1 MKISVQ
7 WLRDYISF
15 DYSPEE
21 LAEHLTM
28 VGLEVED
35 IIHAGLNFSGVV
47 VGELVKVENHPSSK
61 KLTLCTVNTG
71 TDVLS
76 IVCGAPN
83 VAPGQ
88 IVPVARVGAVLSDGG
103 AITSRSIRG
112 VRSEGMICSERELGL
127 SDNHDGIL
135 VLDASSY
142 TVGEPFRP
150 ASDQNGVILNINVTP
165 NRPDCLSH
173 FGVAREIGVIT
184 GKPFTIP
191 DISIQETS
199 QSIDDWITIEIQDS
213 DACPRYSARVVH
225 DVTVGPSPDWLRN
238 RLESVGIRSISN
250 VVDVTNFVLMETG
263 QPLHGF
269 DYDLVQGKKIVVRK
283 AAKDENFTTL
293 DGMSRTLASDDLLI
307 CDGERP
313 VALAGVMG
321 GLNSEMTQHTKH
333 ILIESAYFDPMTI
346 RRTAK
351 RQGLSTEA
359 SQRFERGADPNGTI
373 YAADRAAQLLSEIA
387 GGKVVK
393 GVSDAYPRPISPW
406 KVTLRP
412 ERIRHV
418 LDIEIPKKQVMV
430 TLQGLGLSVEGEKPY
445 SVTVPTF
452 RPDLTREI
460 DLIEE
465 LVRHYGYEKIPAR
478 LYQNVPFQFHPDEVQ
493 NFVERLRDI
502 FVGAGFIETMTNSM
516 VPPTHITA
524 ITPDVGAVTLENP
537 VSPDTA
543 VLRTS
548 LWGNLLDSIR
558 WNKNRSEENLRLF
571 EIGRIFW
578 ARKKTLPD
586 EKVSIAGALT
596 GHIRQKPFWGESD
609 TQVDFFHLKGVVE
622 TLAASLHVETV
633 RYTSVDH
640 HALEPETSSRIV
652 FGQNAIGWMGEIRKS
667 ILAHWDISS
676 AVYVFEIFVKELYDA
691 APRFRTYTP
700 IPKFPA
706 IKRDLAI
713 VIDENVPVST
723 LEQTISETGGEILT
737 SVELFDLYRG
747 PQVPKGKKSAAFS
760 LTFLSPDRTLKEEE
774 IDPIISSI
782 MKRLETSH
790 KASLRS

>member
-1 MKISVQ
+1 MKISIQ
-7 WLRDYISF
+7 WLKDYVSF
-15 DYSPEE
+15 DYSPDE

-35 IIHAGLNFSGVV
+35 IAQAGLNFNGVV
-47 VGELVKVENHPSSK
+47 VGEVVKVENHPSAE

-83 VAPGQ
+83 IAQGQ
-88 IVPVARVGAVLSDGG
+88 IVPVARMGAVLSDGG
-103 AITSRSIRG
+103 AITSKSIRG

-135 VLDASSY
+135 VLNASVY
-142 TVGEPFRP
+142 TVGEQFRP
-150 ASDQNGVILNINVTP
+150 DADQNDVILNINVTP

-184 GKPFTIP
+184 GKMFSKP
-191 DISIQETS
+191 DVHIKETS
-199 QSIDDWITIEIQDS
+199 GRIGDWITLEIQDI

-269 DYDLVQGKKIVVRK
+269 DYDLIQGKKIVVRK
-283 AAKDENFTTL
+283 ATKGENFTTL
-293 DGMSRTLASDDLLI
+293 DGMSRALTSEDLLI

-321 GLNSEMTQHTKH
+321 GLNSEMSEHTRH
-333 ILIESAYFDPMTI
+333 ILIESAYFDPMTV

-359 SQRFERGADPNGTI
+359 SQRFERGIDPNGTV
-373 YAADRAAQLLSEIA
+373 YAADRAAQLLSEVA
-387 GGKVVK
+387 GGSIVK

-430 TLQGLGLSVEGEKPY
+430 TLQDLGLSIEGDKPY
-445 SVTVPTF
+445 AVTVPTF

-465 LVRHYGYEKIPAR
+465 LVRHYGYENIPAR
-478 LYQNVPFQFHPDEVQ
+478 LYQNVSFQFYTDEMQ
-493 NFVERLRDI
+493 NFVETLRDI
-502 FVGAGFIETMTNSM
+502 LVGAGFIETMTNSM
-516 VPPTHITA
+516 VSPEHVST
-524 ITPDVGAVTLENP
+524 ITPEVRAVTLENP
-537 VSPDTA
+537 LSPDTA
-543 VLRTS
+543 LLRTS

-558 WNKNRSEENLRLF
+558 WNKNRSEDNLRLF

-586 EKVSIAGALT
+586 EKVAIAGALT
-596 GHIRQKPFWGESD
+596 GLVRQKSFWGESD
-609 TQVDFFHLKGVVE
+609 TEVDFFHLKGVVE
-622 TLAASLHVETV
+622 TLGNSLHVETIH
-633 RYTSVDH
+633 YTSQDH
-640 HALEPETSSRIV
+640 PALEPETASRIF
-652 FGQNAIGWMGEIRKS
+652 FGQKAIGWMGEIRKS

-691 APRFRTYTP
+691 MPRLRTYNP
-700 IPKFPA
+700 IPKFPT

-713 VIDENVPVST
+713 VIDENVPSSA
-723 LEQTISETGGEILT
+723 LQQTIRETGGDILA

-782 MKRLETSH
+782 MERLESSYS
-790 KASLRS
+790 ASLRS